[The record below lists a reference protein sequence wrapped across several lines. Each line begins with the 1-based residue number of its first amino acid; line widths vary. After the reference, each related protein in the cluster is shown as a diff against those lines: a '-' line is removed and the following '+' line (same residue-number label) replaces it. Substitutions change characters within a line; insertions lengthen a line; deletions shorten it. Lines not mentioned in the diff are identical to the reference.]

1 MDGKNIKCKPTKVSS
16 ETFRQVTVWFLLFKV
31 QQVFAER
38 DILTFAEN
46 PFVVGMWC
54 SFETKKHL
62 CMVMEYVEGGDC
74 ASLLKNSGPL
84 PMDLARYNVLMFYLV
99 KIHFIESRSLCAWEE
114 FENAALFLRLGL
126 PFTQIRHENGA
137 FRNGLQRGRNLI
149 TPAFFGFR
157 VDGKHFENGAFR
169 KRLCRDGRVIFLTR
183 IFLKHKSKMSG
194 GCCGFNSSGEV
205 WTG

>member
-1 MDGKNIKCKPTKVSS
+1 M
-16 ETFRQVTVWFLLFKV
+16 

-84 PMDLARYNVLMFYLV
+84 PMDLARYFALLYYLLGYDSRDVVALKKRSFSRFATRIKLFENRFSV
-99 KIHFIESRSLCAWEE
+99 KIQGLKRDKSFREFCATV
-114 FENAALFLRLGL
+114 G
-126 PFTQIRHENGA
+126 IR
-137 FRNGLQRGRNLI
+137 
-149 TPAFFGFR
+149 
-157 VDGKHFENGAFR
+157 
-169 KRLCRDGRVIFLTR
+169 
-183 IFLKHKSKMSG
+183 KSCTKG
-194 GCCGFNSSGEV
+194 
-205 WTG
+205 

>member
-1 MDGKNIKCKPTKVSS
+1 M
-16 ETFRQVTVWFLLFKV
+16 

-84 PMDLARYNVLMFYLV
+84 PMDLARYNVVMFYPF
-99 KIHFIESRSLCAWEE
+99 KIHLVESRSLYAGRR
-114 FENAALFLRLGL
+114 NLKTQLRLGL
-126 PFTQIRHENGA
+126 PSTQIRHENGA
-137 FRNGLQRGRNLI
+137 FRKRSSNRRNLK
-149 TPAFFGFR
+149 TPLFGFR
-157 VDGKHFENGAFR
+157 GTENILKTVHFEN
-169 KRLCRDGRVIFLTR
+169 DGVA
-183 IFLKHKSKMSG
+183 M
-194 GCCGFNSSGEV
+194 V
-205 WTG
+205 V

>member
-1 MDGKNIKCKPTKVSS
+1 M
-16 ETFRQVTVWFLLFKV
+16 

-99 KIHFIESRSLCAWEE
+99 KINFIESRSLYAG
-114 FENAALFLRLGL
+114 R
-126 PFTQIRHENGA
+126 
-137 FRNGLQRGRNLI
+137 RNLK
-149 TPAFFGFR
+149 TQLSFYG
-157 VDGKHFENGAFR
+157 
-169 KRLCRDGRVIFLTR
+169 
-183 IFLKHKSKMSG
+183 
-194 GCCGFNSSGEV
+194 
-205 WTG
+205 

>member
-1 MDGKNIKCKPTKVSS
+1 M
-16 ETFRQVTVWFLLFKV
+16 

-84 PMDLARYNVLMFYLV
+84 PMDLARYKVLLKRV
-99 KIHFIESRSLCAWEE
+99 TIHEIL
-114 FENAALFLRLGL
+114 
-126 PFTQIRHENGA
+126 
-137 FRNGLQRGRNLI
+137 
-149 TPAFFGFR
+149 
-157 VDGKHFENGAFR
+157 
-169 KRLCRDGRVIFLTR
+169 
-183 IFLKHKSKMSG
+183 
-194 GCCGFNSSGEV
+194 
-205 WTG
+205 